1 MLACQ
6 VSFYCIFLSLMS
18 KKTKNREDQSPDEAI
33 QSPRQYHHGDLR
45 KALVQ
50 AGVEILAEAGV
61 SGLNLRKVA
70 RRAGVSEAAPY
81 RHFED
86 KQALL
91 AAIAED
97 GFHCLATRM
106 QAALQA
112 APDDVQSQLPALAQA
127 YVHFGLEHPA
137 HMREM
142 FSGLMLKRSDYP
154 DLQAAANRC
163 KMATF
168 NTILRGQEQE
178 VVQSGNTQAIFS
190 VFWATVHGLTM
201 LLIEQQMQAVVE
213 DPDRLDPLIEL
224 GIHALCHGL
233 CLPNVPIKTK

>member
-1 MLACQ
+1 M
-6 VSFYCIFLSLMS
+6 
-18 KKTKNREDQSPDEAI
+18 

-45 KALVQ
+45 NALVI

-70 RRAGVSEAAPY
+70 RKAGVSEAAPY

-97 GFHCLATRM
+97 GFGRLAARM
-106 QAALQA
+106 QAALSE
-112 APDDVQSQLPALAQA
+112 APDDVQSQLLALARA

-142 FSGLMLKRSDYP
+142 FSGLMVKRSTYP
-154 DLQAAANRC
+154 NLQAAADQC
-163 KMATF
+163 KMATC
-168 NTILRGQEQE
+168 NTILRGQEQG
-178 VVQSGNTQAIFS
+178 VIKSGEAKAIFS
-190 VFWATVHGLTM
+190 VFWSAIHGLTM
-201 LLIEQQMQAVVE
+201 LLIEQQMQEVVE
-213 DPDRLDPLIEL
+213 DPSRLEPMIVLSIQ
-224 GIHALCHGL
+224 ALCHGL
-233 CLPNVPIKTK
+233 FQ